1 MSKEK
6 WEMRYFRYATFCYLA
21 YAAPYSPSLHIVAY
35 NPTTTS
41 LGSRGFSTSAG
52 AGRGDVTG
60 LAARVTGLALL
71 LRAFPRDVTVLTTVL
86 GREVRF
92 IFSARRKK
100 KHSRSTFGGHRSHH
114 RNREKHQRGTPWK
127 CGQHHRRSKARLFSK
142 SIFWMK
148 VDELT

>member
-6 WEMRYFRYATFCYLA
+6 WEMRYFCYATASLLL
-21 YAAPYSPSLHIVAY
+21 PRLRSPSLHIVAY

-100 KHSRSTFGGHRSHH
+100 NTHVALSGATEATTETARSTRGALPG
-114 RNREKHQRGTPWK
+114 NVANTTAGLKHA
-127 CGQHHRRSKARLFSK
+127 CSARAYSG
-142 SIFWMK
+142 
-148 VDELT
+148 